1 MLAPGRDPLAVEFN
15 LLRSQR
21 DASVCLLE
29 KVKGVKVNHCTL
41 WQSNLWQWKI
51 TKIR

>member
-21 DASVCLLE
+21 DAAYVCLLE
-29 KVKGVKVNHCTL
+29 KVKGVNHCTL